1 MRAPGVLYQPKLEM
15 FPALR
20 WPCFSL
26 TLLALRIASYS
37 RRHIRTIVYG
47 MCLHDRPWRL
57 GGRAHRSRCS
67 LVRVASYSRW
77 HVRTTVYAPPED
89 VT

>member
-1 MRAPGVLYQPKLEM
+1 MRAPGVLYKPKLEM

-47 MCLHDRPWRL
+47 MCLHETNN
-57 GGRAHRSRCS
+57 GVFSTGA
-67 LVRVASYSRW
+67 
-77 HVRTTVYAPPED
+77 TVLKPSCD
-89 VT
+89 S